1 MAVSAIA
8 DWTGKRILAGPS
20 SFPASCFRESAAM
33 QISDK
38 GLLKTQAYID
48 GQWQAADSGETF
60 AIANPATGETVAEVA
75 KCGTAETRRAIEAA
89 ETAQVEWRGKTAKE
103 RAALLRKWFELM
115 MEAQEDLAQI
125 LTAEQ
130 GKPLAEARGE
140 IAYGASYIEWFAEE
154 GKRIYGD
161 TIPEPSGDKRVV
173 VIKQPVG
180 VVACITP
187 WNFPNAMLTRKIA
200 PALAAGCTVVCKPAN
215 LTPLSAFAVAKL
227 AERAGIPA
235 GVINIVAGATR
246 EIGAELTGNPIVRKL
261 TFTGST
267 EVGKLLIEQCA
278 ATVKRTSMEL
288 GGNAPF
294 IVFDDA
300 DLDEAVKG
308 AIICKFRNA
317 GQTCVC
323 ANRILV
329 QEGVYDVFAEKLRA
343 ATAELTMGNGADESV
358 NVGPLINEGAANDVL
373 EFVSDAVARGAN
385 VAAGGGR
392 SDLGACFIEPTVLT
406 DVSADM
412 RVFREEIFGPV
423 APLFKFRDE
432 GEAIAMANDTE
443 FGLAC
448 YFYARDVG
456 RIWRVA
462 EALEY
467 GIVGINEG
475 IISNEM
481 APFGGVK
488 ESGQGREGSKYGLDD
503 YLEIKYMCFGGID
516 R

>member
-1 MAVSAIA
+1 
-8 DWTGKRILAGPS
+8 
-20 SFPASCFRESAAM
+20 M
-33 QISDK
+33 QISDQ
-38 GLLKTQAYID
+38 GLFRTQAYID
-48 GQWQAADSGETF
+48 GKWADADSGETLPVL
-60 AIANPATGETVAEVA
+60 NPANGETVAEVA

-89 ETAQVEWRGKTAKE
+89 ERAQIEWRQKTAKE
-103 RAALLRKWFELM
+103 RGAILRKWFDLM
-115 MEAQEDLAQI
+115 QEHQEDLAQI

-140 IAYGASYIEWFAEE
+140 IAYGANYIEWFAEE
-154 GKRIYGD
+154 AKRVYGD
-161 TIPEPSGDKRVV
+161 TIPQPSNDKRIV

-187 WNFPNAMLTRKIA
+187 WNFPNAMMTRKIA

-215 LTPLSAFAVAKL
+215 ETPLSAFATAEL
-227 AERAGIPA
+227 AERAGVPA
-235 GVINIVAGATR
+235 GVINIVAGITR
-246 EIGAELTGNPIVRKL
+246 EIGAEMTSNPIVRKL

-267 EVGKLLIEQCA
+267 QVGKLLIEQCA
-278 ATVKRTSMEL
+278 GTVKRTSMEL

-329 QEGVYDVFAEKLRA
+329 QEGVYDEFAEKLMVA
-343 ATAELTMGNGADESV
+343 MEGLKLGEGTQDGV
-358 NVGPLINEGAANDVL
+358 NVGPLINKGAANDVL
-373 EFVSDAVARGAN
+373 EFVDDAVAKGAS
-385 VAAGGGR
+385 VVAGGGR
-392 SDLGACFIEPTVLT
+392 SDLGICYIEPTVLT
-406 DVSADM
+406 QVNVDM
-412 RVFREEIFGPV
+412 RVFREEIFGPI
-423 APLFKFRDE
+423 APLFKFKTE
-432 GEAIAMANDTE
+432 EEAIAMANDTE

-448 YFYARDVG
+448 YFYSRDVG
-456 RIWRVA
+456 RIWRVG

-503 YLEIKYMCFGGID
+503 YLEIKYMCLGGID
-516 R
+516 K

>member
-1 MAVSAIA
+1 M
-8 DWTGKRILAGPS
+8 D
-20 SFPASCFRESAAM
+20 
-33 QISDK
+33 ISLTDK
-38 GLLKTQAYID
+38 NLLKTGAYIN
-48 GQWQAADSGETF
+48 GQWVASDQGDTLAVT
-60 AIANPATGETVAEVA
+60 NPATGQVIAHVAS
-75 KCGTAETRRAIEAA
+75 CGSAETHRAIEAA
-89 ETAQVEWRGKTAKE
+89 QAAQLDWCQRSIKE
-103 RAALLRKWFELM
+103 KAVILRRWFNLM
-115 MEAQEDLAQI
+115 MENQEDLAKI

-161 TIPEPSGDKRVV
+161 TIPHSTGDKRLV

-215 LTPLSAFAVAKL
+215 ATPLSAYAFAEL
-227 AERAGIPA
+227 AERAGVPA
-235 GVINIVAGATR
+235 GVINLVTGRTA
-246 EIGAELTGNPIVRKL
+246 EIGKELTSNPIVRKL

-267 EVGKLLIEQCA
+267 PVGKQLMAECA

-300 DLDEAVKG
+300 DLEA
-308 AIICKFRNA
+308 AIAGVMASKYRNS

-329 QEGVYDVFAEKLRA
+329 QENVYDTFAEKLA
-343 ATAELTMGNGADESV
+343 LAVKGLKVGNGVENGV
-358 NVGPLINEGAANDVL
+358 TIGPLINEGAANDVM
-373 EFVSDAVARGAN
+373 EFIDDAVNKGAH
-385 VAAGGGR
+385 VVAGGCR
-392 SDLGACFIEPTVLT
+392 SDLGGSFIEPTILT
-406 DVSADM
+406 DVSDDM
-412 RVFREEIFGPV
+412 RVFREEIFGPI
-423 APLFKFRDE
+423 APLFKFKTED
-432 GEAIAMANDTE
+432 EAIAMANDTE

-448 YFYARDVG
+448 YFYSRDIG
-456 RIWRVA
+456 RIWRVG
-462 EALEY
+462 EGLDY

-503 YLEIKYMCFGGID
+503 YLEIKYMCMGGID
-516 R
+516 K

>member
-1 MAVSAIA
+1 MN
-8 DWTGKRILAGPS
+8 L
-20 SFPASCFRESAAM
+20 
-33 QISDK
+33 SDK
-38 GLLKTQAYID
+38 SLFRTQAYVD
-48 GQWQAADSGETF
+48 GQWIDADSGATLTVK
-60 AIANPATGETVAEVA
+60 NPATGTSIAEIA
-75 KCGTAETRRAIEAA
+75 RCGTAETRRAIEAA
-89 ETAQVEWRGKTAKE
+89 ERAQRRWRQTTAKE
-103 RAALLRKWFELM
+103 RTAILRKWFEM
-115 MEAQEDLAQI
+115 MLAAQEDLAQI

-154 GKRIYGD
+154 AKRIYGD
-161 TIPEPSGDKRVV
+161 TIPQPSNDKRVV

-215 LTPLSAFAVAKL
+215 ETPLSALAFVEL
-227 AERAGIPA
+227 AERAGVPP
-235 GVINIVAGATR
+235 GVINIVAGKTR
-246 EIGAELTGNPIVRKL
+246 EIGAELTSNPIVRKL

-267 EVGKLLIEQCA
+267 AVGKLLIEQCA

-300 DLDEAVKG
+300 DVDEAVKG
-308 AIICKFRNA
+308 AMICKFRNA

-329 QEGVYDVFAEKLRA
+329 QSGVYEEFAEKLQA
-343 ATAELTMGNGADESV
+343 ATAELKLGQGTEDGVTM
-358 NVGPLINEGAANDVL
+358 GPLINETAANDVL
-373 EFVSDAVARGAN
+373 EFVDDAVAKGAS
-385 VAAGGGR
+385 VVAGGSR
-392 SDLGACFIEPTVLT
+392 SDLGTCFIEPTVLT
-406 DVSADM
+406 DVSDDM
-412 RVFREEIFGPV
+412 RVFSEEIFGPI
-423 APLFKFRDE
+423 APLFRFE
-432 GEAIAMANDTE
+432 TEEEAIAMANDTE

-448 YFYARDVG
+448 YFYSRDVG

-462 EALEY
+462 EGLEY

-503 YLEIKYMCFGGID
+503 YLEIKYMCVGGID
-516 R
+516 K